1 MEIKIIDGFVWF
13 VVTDKAKEIFNS
25 DLFELFVITDDGGE
39 YQILDHDALNEA
51 IEKGLDIAIE
61 GDYINM

>member
-39 YQILDHDALNEA
+39 YQILDHDALHEA